1 MEQYTGNIDLT
12 KKIDRETMG
21 SSGNL
26 QLTVVAED
34 GGKPPRNST
43 ALIQITINDINDN
56 APEFCD
62 DDQTL
67 EFTFNESDTTKAFYT
82 AKVISKI
89 FFRIEINIF
98 MCIKLLNILRPIYN
112 EHCVK
117 LMFTLS
123 LHLLLQATDKDADDH
138 NGILFDLVNETSS
151 FSINKGVLSVKSPLN
166 KTDAGVLIIVTYN
179 NRSYSNKLSN
189 KTQKISVKVQ
199 VCNLDIS
206 ECNFEH
212 CTFYSKFRY
221 LSQRVQLI
229 HRSLYI

>member
-1 MEQYTGNIDLT
+1 MDQYTGKIDLT

-82 AKVISKI
+82 AKVRSKKN
-89 FFRIEINIF
+89 FRINPSGNKHKNVYKVVE
-98 MCIKLLNILRPIYN
+98 Y
-112 EHCVK
+112 
-117 LMFTLS
+117 FT
-123 LHLLLQATDKDADDH
+123 TD
-138 NGILFDLVNETSS
+138 L
-151 FSINKGVLSVKSPLN
+151 
-166 KTDAGVLIIVTYN
+166 
-179 NRSYSNKLSN
+179 
-189 KTQKISVKVQ
+189 
-199 VCNLDIS
+199 
-206 ECNFEH
+206 
-212 CTFYSKFRY
+212 
-221 LSQRVQLI
+221 
-229 HRSLYI
+229 